1 MKAKITILAL
11 VLCLPLFLAA
21 QDNQDS
27 SEVNITDSITP
38 QKGYKSFFGN
48 KTTKYSVATAVLV
61 DYAKYDD
68 SQVLLGDCF
77 TANYTVFSDTVMIDG
92 QPYYKSDREDYVRED
107 TLTGKLYRYKT
118 LSHSEVLVCDMSLSQ
133 GDTFN
138 FAISNEFIYHINK
151 LKVDTVFYDMDGRKR
166 IYFNLYGSTI
176 INNNFSY
183 LRTEEFQIPM
193 AFIEGIGPIYGPLG
207 EYGWGIDILLCV
219 EKDDSLAFVTN
230 EMLGCYQTYNWWW
243 NINVEENTALQ
254 LQVYPNPASQ
264 RVLVEVE
271 GWNGAGTL
279 RLINSVGMV
288 LQTVKMEDAV
298 TELNISKYAN
308 GLYTILY
315 TDDKNNR
322 TAVKFVKQ
330 E

>member
-1 MKAKITILAL
+1 
-11 VLCLPLFLAA
+11 
-21 QDNQDS
+21 
-27 SEVNITDSITP
+27 
-38 QKGYKSFFGN
+38 
-48 KTTKYSVATAVLV
+48 
-61 DYAKYDD
+61 
-68 SQVLLGDCF
+68 
-77 TANYTVFSDTVMIDG
+77 
-92 QPYYKSDREDYVRED
+92 
-107 TLTGKLYRYKT
+107 
-118 LSHSEVLVCDMSLSQ
+118 
-133 GDTFN
+133 
-138 FAISNEFIYHINK
+138 
-151 LKVDTVFYDMDGRKR
+151 
-166 IYFNLYGSTI
+166 
-176 INNNFSY
+176 
-183 LRTEEFQIPM
+183 M

-230 EMLGCYQTYNWWW
+230 EMLGCYQTYNGWWH
-243 NINVEENTALQ
+243 INVEENTALQ